1 MRYFIQ
7 KVPVIFKPL
16 FLGTMSLL
24 SKPSVATTVLA
35 LAFEVQDSNKVGTVK
50 ADALANVAFF
60 RSLFDLMF
68 SY

>member
-1 MRYFIQ
+1 
-7 KVPVIFKPL
+7 
-16 FLGTMSLL
+16 MSLL

-50 ADALANVAFF
+50 ADALANVAFLE
-60 RSLFDLMF
+60 SLFDLMF